1 MAIDD
6 HKTRYRPESK
16 DDASEDLASVLSQ
29 MAQMQ
34 QDTIRLMAEMRS
46 SGSGANAD
54 VIEKLIAQQERLITK
69 TIPENAVHPGISA
82 YSYPEGDLAKPKPPL
97 KCKMLWVGFEETVE
111 TLTPLEVDLLNRMEP
126 GVYRVRKTNG
136 VEIKLT
142 VAAKRN
148 DRDDL
153 EELSFMFPCKG
164 DARHDHGSKVSY
176 LQQALGDRI
185 PNADELLVELAK
197 LKAELATAGSH

>member
-1 MAIDD
+1 MDD
-6 HKTRYRPESK
+6 PKKRYQPIPRDTEPTEPS
-16 DDASEDLASVLSQ
+16 ATEGIAAVLAQ
-29 MAQMQ
+29 MA
-34 QDTIRLMAEMRS
+34 TLLGEMRS
-46 SGSGANAD
+46 SGNSGGD
-54 VIEKLIAQQERLITK
+54 TSVIAKLLEQQERLLVK
-69 TIPENAVHPGISA
+69 TIPENAAHPGISV
-82 YSYPEGDLAKPKPPL
+82 YSNPEGDLANPKPPL
-97 KCKMLWVGFEETVE
+97 KCKMLWAGYEESTD
-111 TLTPLEVDLLNRMEP
+111 TLTPLEVELLNRMEP

-153 EELSFMFPCKG
+153 EELSFSFPCKG

-185 PNADELLVELAK
+185 PNADELLAEIAK
-197 LKAELATAGSH
+197 LKAELVSVGA